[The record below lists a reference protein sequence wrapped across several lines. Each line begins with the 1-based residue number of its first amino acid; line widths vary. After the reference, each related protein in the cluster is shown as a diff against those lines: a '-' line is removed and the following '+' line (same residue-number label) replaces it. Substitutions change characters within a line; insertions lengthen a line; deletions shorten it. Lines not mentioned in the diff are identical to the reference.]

1 MAANLNNFEVTFLG
15 NGIESRLIVRADGL
29 EQALKAARIK
39 LKMRN
44 LADFEVTGVRRQGHA
59 HTALFERDVD
69 LSDPFAVLFQV
80 ASAMQAD
87 LSLTL
92 DGETPES
99 VAFFLAAKCLEDHGY
114 ERPEAMVGEALRL
127 EEYTAVGWRWG
138 IDYDDDRP
146 LLDPIRC
153 MSDIA
158 YELLEEWNPNG
169 ERKLTWEEEDG
180 LRYGTH
186 PPIDFDEGVE
196 FADNTI
202 AYAYLLLAGAYK
214 FVEHK
219 DDTLTHFAVRI
230 AGRFMLANPT
240 ASEVIANSFRRDEP
254 APTWAGVPKNW

>member
-1 MAANLNNFEVTFLG
+1 MAANLNNFEVTFLDYG
-15 NGIESRLIVRADGL
+15 TESQLIVRADDL

-39 LKMRN
+39 LAMRN
-44 LADFEVTGVRRQGHA
+44 LGNCDIVGLRRQGPA
-59 HTALFERDVD
+59 HTAIFERDVD

-80 ASAMQAD
+80 AMAMQAD

-92 DGETPES
+92 NGETPES

-114 ERPEAMVGEALRL
+114 ERPEAMAEEALRL
-127 EEYTAVGWRWG
+127 EEYTSVGSSWG
-138 IDYDDDRP
+138 IGYDDERP
-146 LLDPIRC
+146 PLSPIRC

-169 ERKLTWEEEDG
+169 RRRLTWEEEDG
-180 LRYGTH
+180 LRDGTH